1 MKNETHHITRMGM
14 FLALTAI
21 AALCLPPQVRA
32 GGGSF
37 YATVTNVTQL
47 IADIN
52 YADTNGGTFTINLQP
67 NTTFSLTSTNNTTD
81 YGNGL
86 PVIGGANAVNLTI
99 TGNGD
104 TIQNSVS
111 TNGKSSSQF
120 RIFEVAAG
128 ASLAMDDVTL
138 QGGYS
143 ISAGG
148 AVYNKGTLAITRSTI
163 SGNIAWNGVN
173 GFGGAIYNTGTAT
186 VSDGSTIYGNEGI
199 YGGAIENEGMLTV
212 QGSTVSGN
220 YADSAGAGIRNVGGT
235 VAISNA
241 VVSDN
246 FVDEGDGGAIYN
258 AGGTVTIS
266 NGSTLTGN
274 SADKNEYS
282 DIGGLGGGI
291 YNTYGAVT
299 ISDSTMSGNVCFGNG
314 GGIYN
319 DSGGTV
325 TVENSSSIIGNGLN
339 TEDDSG
345 DLFPDDIVNIGVL
358 YQDSTSTVG
367 SLGGYSAIG
376 LNPIVS
382 IASWSSTAHQIVL
395 SWSTN
400 YPGFTLQSSTGL
412 GSTNWTD
419 CASPTVSGASYVVTN
434 SMSAAAQFFRLKR

>member
-1 MKNETHHITRMGM
+1 MGM
-14 FLALTAI
+14 LLALTAI
-21 AALCLPPQVRA
+21 AVLGMVPPVRA

-47 IADIN
+47 VGDIN
-52 YADTNGGTFTINLQP
+52 YANTNGGSFTINLQP
-67 NTTFSLTSTNNTTD
+67 NTTFSLTSANNTTD

-104 TIQNSVS
+104 TIQNSAS
-111 TNGKSSSQF
+111 SNGKPSSQF

-143 ISAGG
+143 TFAGG
-148 AVYNKGTLAITRSTI
+148 AVYNKGTLTITRSTLT
-163 SGNIAWNGVN
+163 GNTAWNGVN
-173 GFGGAIYNTGTAT
+173 GFGGAIENEGGTVT
-186 VSDGSTIYGNEGI
+186 ISNGSTISRNEGI

-212 QGSTVSGN
+212 QDSTVSTN
-220 YADSAGAGIRNVGGT
+220 SAAFAGAGIYNVGGT
-235 VAISNA
+235 VAIKHGTL
-241 VVSDN
+241 SDN
-246 FVDEGDGGAIYN
+246 YVGEGDGGAIYN
-258 AGGTVTIS
+258 GGGTVTIS

-274 SADKNEYS
+274 SADKDEYS
-282 DIGGLGGGI
+282 GIGGLGAGL

-299 ISDSTMSGNVCFGNG
+299 ISDSTMSGNVCRSSG

-345 DLFPDDIVNIGVL
+345 YLEPDDIVNIGVL
-358 YQDSTSTVG
+358 YHDSTSTIG
-367 SLGGYSAIG
+367 ALYGNSGIG
-376 LNPIVS
+376 LISPVLS
-382 IASWSSTAHQIVL
+382 IHSWSSTAHQFVL

-400 YPGFTLQSSTGL
+400 YPGFTLQSSTNP

-419 CASPTVSGASYVVTN
+419 GASPAVSGASFVVTN
-434 SMSAAAQFFRLKR
+434 SMSAGAQFFRLKQ